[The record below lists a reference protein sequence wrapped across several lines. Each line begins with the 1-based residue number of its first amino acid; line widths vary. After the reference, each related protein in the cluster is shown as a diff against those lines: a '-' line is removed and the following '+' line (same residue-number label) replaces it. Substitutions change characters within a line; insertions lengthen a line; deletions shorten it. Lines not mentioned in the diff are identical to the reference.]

1 MPSFYVWN
9 GTLPYTTNGSTAC
22 ATANE
27 DTTTTLRRTNT
38 WTESRSS
45 SVYST
50 HTYSITRNV
59 VGATPIPSVA
69 NLPTH
74 SVYDL
79 DKQDSKGWTYCYAF
93 GHDTGLK
100 DNFYSL
106 FSGTLFEQARL
117 NCSRSG
123 MAVSPLVVV
132 DAAAFLL
139 DETTSYI
146 DNPKTENS
154 DNLRSRPTE
163 SSQTKTD
170 VLVDPFQ
177 GSPKLSS
184 AQKSA
189 PSKKADSNTSTPT
202 KAAQSVLPDTAS
214 QASSDHPVSNNQPVQ
229 TTAPSSK
236 PKEPAVTASASKSP
250 ARDTEVINNA
260 NPQSSTS
267 NPKVQ
272 SGAKVSVA
280 TPATPATSGIQI
292 DALNSLIQDVG
303 KLQSSSEKGAVI
315 SFAGTS
321 THEDVPNTTA
331 AATTSVNLA
340 PIVIGTST
348 ATVNSDGYYM
358 IGAHA
363 LQPSDSPYELQ
374 GTTYALDP
382 SRSALIVNGIST
394 YAVQSAQQASANDI
408 PRPATLTINGITVT
422 PNSASDYVVET
433 QTLKPGGPAIT
444 VSGTRI
450 SLASDAAAVVV
461 GSKTSVISTATTMGI
476 GDYVWAGL
484 AGMLSAASDSAS
496 SATTSPD
503 EKLSAGS
510 TSAIPLSS
518 SPETG
523 SSSSQSESLLSVF
536 TSTAS
541 DGEIIVTSIFTTLS
555 ATQSSSNTD
564 SSTATVIS
572 QRQTSTSHSGTDPE
586 TTSRDR
592 PSTSLSSSP
601 SPSSSSSLIETSPEN
616 NSGRVIVNASY
627 AICILSLFVTIFA

>member
-22 ATANE
+22 ATANG
-27 DTTTTLRRTNT
+27 DTTTTLRHTNT

-45 SVYST
+45 SVVST

-74 SVYDL
+74 SVYNL
-79 DKQDSKGWTYCYAF
+79 DEQDPKGWTYCYAF
-93 GHDTGLK
+93 GHETQLG

-106 FSGTLFEQARL
+106 FSGSLFEQVRL
-117 NCSRSG
+117 NCSRRA

-163 SSQTKTD
+163 STQTKTD

-177 GSPKLSS
+177 PFSKTSS
-184 AQKSA
+184 ALKSA
-189 PSKKADSNTSTPT
+189 SPEEADSNKPTPT
-202 KAAQSVLPDTAS
+202 KVAQSVLPDKAS
-214 QASSDHPVSNNQPVQ
+214 QASSDQPASDDQPVQ

-236 PKEPAVTASASKSP
+236 FKEPSVTATAAKPPSQ
-250 ARDTEVINNA
+250 DTEVA
-260 NPQSSTS
+260 DDTNPQSPASS
-267 NPKVQ
+267 HGVQ
-272 SGAKVSVA
+272 LDAKVSVA
-280 TPATPATSGIQI
+280 TPASAATSGVQI
-292 DALNSLIQDVG
+292 DALNSLIQDVA
-303 KLQSSSEKGAVI
+303 KLQSSSEKGAVV

-321 THEDVPNTTA
+321 THADIPSA
-331 AATTSVNLA
+331 AAAPTSLSHA
-340 PIVIGTST
+340 PIVIGSST
-348 ATVNSDGYYM
+348 ATVNSDGNLM
-358 IGAHA
+358 IGTHA

-382 SRSALIVNGIST
+382 SKSALIVNGIST
-394 YAVQSAQQASANDI
+394 YAVQPAQQASESDI

-422 PNSASDYVVET
+422 PNLASNYVVET

-450 SLASDAAAVVV
+450 SLASGAAAVVV
-461 GSKTSVISTATTMGI
+461 GSKTSALSTATTTTMGI

-496 SATTSPD
+496 PTASPSD
-503 EKLSAGS
+503 NGLSAAS
-510 TSAIPLSS
+510 TSTRLSS
-518 SPETG
+518 NSPETG
-523 SSSSQSESLLSVF
+523 APSSHSESLLSVS

-541 DGEIIVTSIFTTLS
+541 DGEIIVNSIFTTLS
-555 ATQSSSNTD
+555 ATQTLSDTD
-564 SSTATVIS
+564 SSTTAYTAQPQS
-572 QRQTSTSHSGTDPE
+572 PTSSTDLGTTP
-586 TTSRDR
+586 RDR
-592 PSTSLSSSP
+592 PSASS
-601 SPSSSSSLIETSPEN
+601 SPSSSSSSSASIETSSEN
-616 NSGRVIVNASY
+616 KSGRVAIGATF
-627 AICILSLFVTIFA
+627 AICMLSLMVTIFA